1 MKTSKKKP
9 TVISLFAGGGGSSLG
24 YHQAGFKELLAI
36 DFDDNAVK
44 TFEANFDTP
53 IWKRD
58 IRKVTSGEILKFSG
72 LKKGELDLLDG
83 SPPCQG
89 FSTAGKRILVDK
101 RNELYAE
108 FLRLVNELQPKVFVM
123 ENVKG
128 LVIGSMKGKFKEI
141 MLAAKATNYNV
152 RCKLMNSKHYG
163 VAQSR
168 ERLIWIGVRKDI
180 KIESSFPKPSSR
192 ISSILSVINGITT
205 KTCIWLKP
213 EWYTYK
219 MWYATKIGSSFARSA
234 GKKSGYSFCK
244 PNPYKPCPTIQKSL
258 RIGNRQWGA
267 FVHWKEQ
274 RTLSIEEIKRISSFP
289 NDFVLF
295 GNITKQWA
303 IIGNSVMPKF
313 MYNIAKHIKRKIL
326 WQNQVNH

>member
-1 MKTSKKKP
+1 
-9 TVISLFAGGGGSSLG
+9 
-24 YHQAGFKELLAI
+24 
-36 DFDDNAVK
+36 
-44 TFEANFDTP
+44 
-53 IWKRD
+53 
-58 IRKVTSGEILKFSG
+58 
-72 LKKGELDLLDG
+72 LLDG
-83 SPPCQG
+83 SPPWQG

-141 MLAAKATNYNV
+141 MLAAKATNYSV

-205 KTCIWLKP
+205 KNVHMVKNQNGTHIKCGTQQKSVLVLRDLLVKKVDIL
-213 EWYTYK
+213 
-219 MWYATKIGSSFARSA
+219 FANRIRINRVRQF
-234 GKKSGYSFCK
+234 K
-244 PNPYKPCPTIQKSL
+244 KSL

-289 NDFVLF
+289 NDFVLS

-313 MYNIAKHIKRKIL
+313 MYNIDKTYKKKNIMDKTK
-326 WQNQVNH
+326 